1 MPGDVFSSQSRG
13 CNNLIKDGAGIFT
26 NIGDLLNSIP
36 FKIKKKEN
44 VIKMAKRGKF
54 RD

>member
-1 MPGDVFSSQSRG
+1 MPGDVFSSQSKG

-44 VIKMAKRGKF
+44 VIKMAKREKF